1 VRLGH
6 PFPSLLNAFATL
18 SIATLAGAPPLV
30 AVRLALSMLSIQVS
44 IGALNDL
51 VDARRDA
58 AQKPGKPIPAGL
70 ATAREARALAVG
82 AGVVGV
88 LLSVPS
94 GALAAGVIG
103 FGLAMG
109 YLYDLR
115 LSRTAWSWLPLA
127 LALPVVPVHA
137 WLGVTGS
144 LPTGMLALYPLAVLA
159 GAMLALANGLV
170 DLERDARSDRPTA
183 AVLLGWGRAWA
194 THAGLA
200 MVVAVMAVAFAP
212 GEPAIGSGPLSADQL
227 GTVRRW
233 GIWAGVAALGVGALA
248 LSARDT
254 GLRERAWELE
264 AAGVAAVGIGWLAG
278 LAGAATAA
286 G

>member
-1 VRLGH
+1 
-6 PFPSLLNAFATL
+6 
-18 SIATLAGAPPLV
+18 
-30 AVRLALSMLSIQVS
+30 MLCIQVS

-70 ATAREARALAVG
+70 ATAGEARSLAVG
-82 AGVVGV
+82 AGVLGV
-88 LLSVPS
+88 VLSLPS
-94 GALAAGVIG
+94 GAVVAGVIG

-137 WLGVTGS
+137 WLGATGS
-144 LPTGMLALYPLAVLA
+144 LPAGMLALYPLAVLA

-183 AVLLGWGRAWA
+183 VVLLGPRRAWVA
-194 THAGLA
+194 HAGLA
-200 MVVAVMAVAFAP
+200 VVVAVMAIALAP
-212 GEPAIGSGPLSADQL
+212 GAPAAGSGPFSADQL
-227 GTVRRW
+227 GTVRAW
-233 GIWAGVAALGVGALA
+233 GIWAGVAALGVGAVVLA
-248 LSARDT
+248 TRDARV
-254 GLRERAWELE
+254 RERGWELE

-278 LAGAATAA
+278 LAGASGAA